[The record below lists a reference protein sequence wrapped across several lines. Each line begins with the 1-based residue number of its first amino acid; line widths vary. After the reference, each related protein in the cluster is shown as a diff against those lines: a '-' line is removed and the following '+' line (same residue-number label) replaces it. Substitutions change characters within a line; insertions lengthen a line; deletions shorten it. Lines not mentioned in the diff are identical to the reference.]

1 MVGPEDPLRVVT
13 GILTGLGLGLAF
25 WLLTVLVFC
34 L

>member
-1 MVGPEDPLRVVT
+1 MSDPLSAAK
-13 GILTGLGLGLAF
+13 GILAGLGLGLAF